1 MQLDSNKAAKKP
13 AARKQK
19 GFTLLEVM
27 VVLVIIGLLVAIVAP
42 NVLDNQDKAMVQKAR
57 ADISSLEQALEMYRL
72 DNFTY
77 PTTGQG
83 LDALVK
89 KPSVAPEPK
98 NYRGDG
104 YIRRLPSDPWGN
116 AYQYRSP
123 GEKSRIDIFSFG
135 ADGRIGGEDLNADI
149 GNWDL

>member
-1 MQLDSNKAAKKP
+1 MQKAN
-13 AARKQK
+13 KQK

-57 ADISSLEQALEMYRL
+57 ADLSSLEQALEMYRL
-72 DNFTY
+72 DNFNY
-77 PTTGQG
+77 PTTEQG
-83 LDALVK
+83 LDALVE
-89 KPSVAPEPK
+89 KPTLAPEPK
-98 NYRGDG
+98 NYRENG

-116 AYQYRSP
+116 DYQYRQP
-123 GEKSRIDIFSFG
+123 GEQGRVDIYSLG
-135 ADGRIGGEDLNADI
+135 ADGREGGEDLNADI